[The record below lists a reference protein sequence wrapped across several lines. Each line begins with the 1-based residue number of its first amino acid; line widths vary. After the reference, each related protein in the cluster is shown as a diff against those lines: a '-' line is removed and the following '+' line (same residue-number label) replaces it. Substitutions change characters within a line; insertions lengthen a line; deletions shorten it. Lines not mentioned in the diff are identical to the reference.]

1 MLTLLFSLSGK
12 LAEMGFG
19 YEDCKKLN
27 PKLIYASISGAQL
40 LLPPFYRPY

>member
-1 MLTLLFSLSGK
+1 MRYLLGQVENYVPGK

-27 PKLIYASISGAQL
+27 PRLIYASVSGTSSV
-40 LLPPFYRPY
+40 